1 MVIITMKCLVCN
13 NYFNERRNLTTL
25 FDTKKYYIC
34 NQCIK
39 RHPLEL
45 EFNIIPLDYHNLEIV
60 SLFKRNKR
68 INYDGFIKEYS
79 SIYEN
84 LVNTKK
90 NSLVIFCDFFYL
102 NDEKIEEF
110 NFISTL
116 LDKDI
121 LILTNLLFL

>member
-1 MVIITMKCLVCN
+1 MKCLVCN

-121 LILTNLLFL
+121 LILTNLIFL

>member
-60 SLFKRNKR
+60 SLFKKNKR

>member
-1 MVIITMKCLVCN
+1 MKCLVCN

-60 SLFKRNKR
+60 SLFKKNKR
-68 INYDGFIKEYS
+68 INYDGFVKEFS
-79 SIYEN
+79 TIYEN

>member
-1 MVIITMKCLVCN
+1 MKCLVCN

-60 SLFKRNKR
+60 SLFKKNKR

-102 NDEKIEEF
+102 VWCSNFSEKGGAAVAPAVY
-110 NFISTL
+110 L
-116 LDKDI
+116 
-121 LILTNLLFL
+121 

>member
-60 SLFKRNKR
+60 SLFKKNKR
-68 INYDGFIKEYS
+68 INYDGFVKEFS
-79 SIYEN
+79 TIYEN

>member
-1 MVIITMKCLVCN
+1 MKCLVCN

-60 SLFKRNKR
+60 SLFKKNKR
-68 INYDGFIKEYS
+68 INYDGFVKEFS
-79 SIYEN
+79 TIYEN

-116 LDKDI
+116 LYKDI